1 MPHNG
6 PESLTRMP
14 SKSDTITTNQAVAPP
29 PRRSLLILLACLVA
43 LAVPFQLRLVS
54 QLDPDAYSDLYSPWC
69 GSRAALHH
77 LDPYSTA
84 VTTQIQRDMY
94 GHLLAPGDLHD
105 PEAFVYPPWIAFP
118 LAPFTLLSWPTIE
131 FLFAILAPLALLATV
146 WTWMHLC
153 MPRFDRIPAVA
164 VGVLIL
170 ASWPA
175 VWGCYQRQPSL
186 FVMAAMAF
194 SILLFR
200 GGSNLLAGL
209 LLALASV
216 KPQLI
221 LLLGA
226 WLLLIALRGHRW
238 RFVAAFLVSIGVL
251 VGASNILFHGSI
263 QHWIHAAIAYTH
275 AAGKVSLLTHLLGPR
290 LGLAADLALLAALCV
305 LLWKLRA
312 SSPQSPGFLHAVALI
327 LAVTACLIPGNVFLL
342 FNNLLL
348 IPGILLFFQP
358 PSASQPLQLFR
369 TFAGL
374 ALLLALL
381 VTPVCAFTGIFT
393 GYRFGLVMPPFV
405 LGYFLPVPV
414 VAALLFLPHL
424 AESTPKAFVEE

>member
-14 SKSDTITTNQAVAPP
+14 SKSDTVTTIQAVAPA
-29 PRRSLLILLACLVA
+29 PRPSLLLLLTCLVA
-43 LAVPFQLRLVS
+43 LAVPFQLRLIS
-54 QLDPDAYSDLYSPWC
+54 HLDPDAYSDLYSPWF

-77 LDPYSTA
+77 LDPYSAA

-105 PEAFVYPPWIAFP
+105 PEAFVYPPWISFP
-118 LAPFTLLSWPTIE
+118 LAPFTLLSWPTVE
-131 FLFAILAPLALLATV
+131 FLFAILAPLALFATV

-153 MPRFDRIPAVA
+153 RLRFDRIPTIAI
-164 VGVLIL
+164 GLLIL

-194 SILLFR
+194 AILLFR
-200 GGSNLLAGL
+200 RGSDIAAGVLLS
-209 LLALASV
+209 LASV
-216 KPQLI
+216 KPQLV

-226 WLLLIALRGHRW
+226 WLFLIALRDRRW
-238 RFVAAFLVSIGVL
+238 RFVAASFISLGALIG
-251 VGASNILFHGSI
+251 GASLAFPGSLP
-263 QHWIHAAIAYTH
+263 HWIHAAIAYTH

-290 LGLAADLALLAALCV
+290 LGLAADLALLASLCV

-327 LAVTACLIPGNVFLL
+327 LTVTACLIPGNVFLL

-348 IPGILLFFQP
+348 IPGILLLLQP
-358 PSASQPLQLFR
+358 PSTSQPLQLFR
-369 TFAGL
+369 TFAGI
-374 ALLLALL
+374 ALLLAVL
-381 VTPVCAFTGIFT
+381 VTPVCATIGLFT
-393 GYRFGLVMPPFV
+393 GYRFDLVMPPFV
-405 LGYFLPVPV
+405 LGYFLPIPV
-414 VAALLFLPHL
+414 VAALLSLPRL
-424 AESTPKAFVEE
+424 PESTPKSFVEE

>member
-1 MPHNG
+1 M
-6 PESLTRMP
+6 
-14 SKSDTITTNQAVAPP
+14 DAPP
-29 PRRSLLILLACLVA
+29 APPLRSLLMLLACLVA

-54 QLDPDAYSDLYSPWC
+54 QLDPDAYSDLYSPWF

-77 LDPYSTA
+77 LDPYSSA

-94 GHLLAPGDLHD
+94 GHLLAPGDQHD

-118 LAPFTLLSWPTIE
+118 LAPVTLLSWPRVE

-146 WTWMHLC
+146 WAWMRLC
-153 MPRFDRIPAVA
+153 PPGFDRVTSAAVC
-164 VGVLIL
+164 VLIL

-194 SILLFR
+194 AILLFR
-200 GGSNLLAGL
+200 RRSDIAAGVLLS
-209 LLALASV
+209 LASV
-216 KPQLI
+216 KPQLV

-226 WLLLIALRGHRW
+226 WLFLIALRHRRW
-238 RFVAAFLVSIGVL
+238 RFVAAFPASIAVL
-251 VGASNILFHGSI
+251 IGASAVAFPGSLA
-263 QHWIHAAIAYTH
+263 HWTHAALAYTH

-290 LGLAADLALLAALCV
+290 LGLATDLALLASLCV

-312 SSPQSPGFLHAVALI
+312 SSPESPGFMHAVVLI
-327 LAVTACLIPGNVFLL
+327 LAVTTCLIPGNVFLL

-348 IPGILLFFQP
+348 IPGILLLFQP
-358 PSASQPLQLFR
+358 PSGSQPLQPFR
-369 TFAGL
+369 TFSGI
-374 ALLLALL
+374 ALLLAVL
-381 VTPVCAFTGIFT
+381 VTPVCAAIGLCT
-393 GYRFGLVMPPFV
+393 GYRFGLVMPPFI

-414 VAALLFLPHL
+414 VAVLLFLPRL
-424 AESTPKAFVEE
+424 AEATPKSFVEE